1 MKTTGSSGASRAG
14 RPLAWFAAL
23 LLAACAW
30 ASIAAAQSGDSLD
43 PANPAFWYSTGAD
56 GAPRIKVH
64 FFWTSRCE
72 HCRAARP
79 FMEDLPARL
88 PYVDLV
94 SRPTDGSASNAR
106 LQYST
111 ALALAADPVSV
122 PAIFFCG
129 QAQIGYDSASS
140 TGASIVQRLE
150 ECRARLAADPSLL
163 TKPVSVVPAAQRE
176 SSADR
181 TGTYVAAGVG
191 IAFVGLIVAG
201 VVLSRRAA
209 AQRERART
217 AKQGE
222 RRRRRR

>member
-1 MKTTGSSGASRAG
+1 
-14 RPLAWFAAL
+14 
-23 LLAACAW
+23 
-30 ASIAAAQSGDSLD
+30 
-43 PANPAFWYSTGAD
+43 
-56 GAPRIKVH
+56 VH

-88 PYVDLV
+88 PFVDLV

-111 ALALAADPVSV
+111 AQALGADPVAV

-129 QAQIGYDSASS
+129 QAQIGYDSAAT

-150 ECRARLAADPSLL
+150 ECRQRLAAEPALL
-163 TKPVSVVPAAQRE
+163 TQPVPVVPPERRAA
-176 SSADR
+176 AVDR
-181 TGTYVAAGVG
+181 TGTYVALAIGAV
-191 IAFVGLIVAG
+191 FVGLIVAG
-201 VVLSRRAA
+201 VVLARRAA
-209 AQRERART
+209 AQRERTRA

>member
-1 MKTTGSSGASRAG
+1 MERTIWWRCAR
-14 RPLAWFAAL
+14 LAAAL
-23 LLAACAW
+23 LVAFVAAAHVPV
-30 ASIAAAQSGDSLD
+30 ATAQSGDSTD
-43 PANPAFWYSTGAD
+43 AANPEFWYSTGPD
-56 GAPRIKVH
+56 GTPRIKVH

-88 PYVDLV
+88 PFVDLV

-111 ALALAADPVSV
+111 AQALGADPVAV

-129 QAQIGYDSASS
+129 QAQIGYDSAAT

-150 ECRARLAADPSLL
+150 ECRQRLAAEPALL
-163 TKPVSVVPAAQRE
+163 TQPVPVVPPERRAA
-176 SSADR
+176 AVDR
-181 TGTYVAAGVG
+181 TGTYVALAIGAV
-191 IAFVGLIVAG
+191 FVGLIVAG
-201 VVLSRRAA
+201 VVLARRAA
-209 AQRERART
+209 AQRERTRA